1 MYLTVDPVV
10 YDIDILYTNGE
21 GVDCEVSMTV
31 GESSFPVSPDTM
43 TSDLQEMLEAILPE
57 VGGVRVEKEVGLTED
72 NNTRVSLRLIFLTNQ
87 IEYLLPI
94 DVSSDPNNCSNTAVA
109 VTPPD
114 ATPTFQL
121 GFPDSTR
128 RTNPLPVA
136 VTTAAELQ
144 TELETLLSYECTRN
158 APPNVSWYIIP
169 YHNTYKALVQPFCS
183 VSVIIVHKVL
193 A

>member
-1 MYLTVDPVV
+1 MDPVV

-31 GESSFPVSPDTM
+31 GESSFPVSPETM
-43 TSDLQEMLEAILPE
+43 TSDLQEMLEAIFPE
-57 VGGVRVEKEVGLTED
+57 VGGVRVEKEVGLTDD
-72 NNTRVSLRLIFLTNQ
+72 NNTRMSLRLIFLTNQ
-87 IEYLLPI
+87 LLPI
-94 DVSSDPNNCSNTAVA
+94 DVTSDPDNCSTIAVA
-109 VTPPD
+109 VTPPG

-158 APPNVSWYIIP
+158 APPNVSTVPYPRLYI
-169 YHNTYKALVQPFCS
+169 V
-183 VSVIIVHKVL
+183 
-193 A
+193 

>member
-1 MYLTVDPVV
+1 MDPVV

-31 GESSFPVSPDTM
+31 GESSFPLSPDTM

-109 VTPPD
+109 VTPPG

-136 VTTAAELQ
+136 MTTAAELQ
-144 TELETLLSYECTRN
+144 TELETLLSYECSRN
-158 APPNVSWYIIP
+158 APPNVSWLTVP
-169 YHNTYKALVQPFCS
+169 YHLQGSS
-183 VSVIIVHKVL
+183 VTFSLSVRYLVHKVL